1 MRRSGPGP
9 QPWQAVSNAA
19 RKSTV
24 VDWERPGPRARLRLF
39 CFPYAGGSASVFKGW
54 GGVAPPEIHVVP
66 VHLPGRGNRFTEP
79 AATRSDALVEQLA
92 GELAPYMDVPFAFF
106 GHSMGAMLAFE
117 LARRLRAGGA
127 ALPEHLLV
135 SGRRAPQRPSDKR
148 KLHGLPEDEFREELR
163 TLDGT
168 PEEVLAHPELMELF
182 SPILRA
188 DFELCETYSLRE
200 DQPLDVPI
208 SAFGGLEDPDVSRD
222 DLMAWK
228 EHTRGP
234 FKLRMFPGGH
244 FFLHAARQQLVHA
257 LSEDLMRLA
266 LR

>member
-1 MRRSGPGP
+1 M
-9 QPWQAVSNAA
+9 SNTS

-24 VDWERPGPRARLRLF
+24 VEWEKPGPRARIRLF
-39 CFPYAGGSASVFKGW
+39 CFPYAGGGAAVFRGW
-54 GGVAPPEIHVVP
+54 GALAPPEIHVVP

-79 AATRSDALVEQLA
+79 ALTRCDALVEQLA
-92 GELAPYMDVPFAFF
+92 DELEPYMDAPFAFF

-117 LARRLRAGGA
+117 LTRRLRAGGK

-135 SGRRAPQRPSDKR
+135 AGRRAPQRPSDKR
-148 KLHGLPEDEFREELR
+148 KLHGLPEDEFLQELR
-163 TLDGT
+163 SLDGT
-168 PEEVLAHPELMELF
+168 PDEILEHPELMELF

-188 DFELCETYSLRE
+188 DFELCETYAFRE
-200 DQPLDVPI
+200 DEPLDLPF

-244 FFLHAARQQLVHA
+244 FFLNGVRQQLVHA
-257 LSEDLMRLA
+257 LSEDLMRFA